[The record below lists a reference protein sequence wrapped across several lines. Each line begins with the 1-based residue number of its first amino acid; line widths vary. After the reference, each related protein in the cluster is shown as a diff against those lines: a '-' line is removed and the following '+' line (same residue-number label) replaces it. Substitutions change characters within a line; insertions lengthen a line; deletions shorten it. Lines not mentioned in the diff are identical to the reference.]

1 MCKFDGYKLT
11 MKLEAQMPMIH
22 FQSEQN
28 GATLRASE
36 MKPKFDKYLL
46 DIFCKDK

>member
-1 MCKFDGYKLT
+1 MCKFEGYKLI

-22 FQSEQN
+22 FQSKQI

-36 MKPKFDKYLL
+36 MKPHFDIIFVVPYL
-46 DIFCKDK
+46 